1 MLLQRCCRPPHR
13 APPPPLPLPL
23 LGPAAAAASR
33 EARDLAGGE
42 GLETRRRDGVR
53 RKWAAQ
59 RIPRRGQRTGWGGV
73 GWAGQEGEGVKRGQ
87 ARRHGCARDAEACS

>member
-13 APPPPLPLPL
+13 APPLPLPLPL

-42 GLETRRRDGVR
+42 GLENAAARRG
-53 RKWAAQ
+53 AAQ
-59 RIPRRGQRTGWGGV
+59 LGSAADPAAWPPHRVGWGEGGRDRRG
-73 GWAGQEGEGVKRGQ
+73 RG
-87 ARRHGCARDAEACS
+87 